1 MKRILTI
8 ATLCLAFCLTGL
20 AQQNAADAPA
30 TKEDVQKY
38 LDVLHS
44 HDMME
49 QMIEAMSKPMHQ
61 MMHEQYLK
69 EKDKLP
75 ADFEARMNAIMD
87 DMMKKM
93 PFDEMMEAMIPS
105 YQKHLTKGEIDALV
119 AFYSSPTGQK
129 VLREMPAIV
138 ADAMSA
144 AMPIVQRQIGEMT
157 QHVQE
162 QIAEMMKE
170 MRPGKKPASTRN

>member
-93 PFDEMMEAMIPS
+93 PFDEMMEAMIP
-105 YQKHLTKGEIDALV
+105 
-119 AFYSSPTGQK
+119 
-129 VLREMPAIV
+129 
-138 ADAMSA
+138 
-144 AMPIVQRQIGEMT
+144 
-157 QHVQE
+157 
-162 QIAEMMKE
+162 
-170 MRPGKKPASTRN
+170 